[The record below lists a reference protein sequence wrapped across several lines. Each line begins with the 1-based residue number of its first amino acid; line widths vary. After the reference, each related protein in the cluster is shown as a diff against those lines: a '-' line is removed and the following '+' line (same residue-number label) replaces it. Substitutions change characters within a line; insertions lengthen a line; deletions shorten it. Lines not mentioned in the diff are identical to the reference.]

1 MGSGRHTTASGY
13 AILSGTYPSK
23 SVLHASVLS
32 RWCVEAHKKWH
43 GKWMRCKFKLM
54 WREWGLSCF
63 RNSRQAGSSWL
74 ACSFMNKPDA
84 LDPSLVL
91 QGQRCRHQPK
101 QHMSFTKHGNRGSAG
116 FGSLTIN
123 LVGTL
128 LQKVLG
134 VLPQ

>member
-1 MGSGRHTTASGY
+1 
-13 AILSGTYPSK
+13 
-23 SVLHASVLS
+23 
-32 RWCVEAHKKWH
+32 
-43 GKWMRCKFKLM
+43 
-54 WREWGLSCF
+54 
-63 RNSRQAGSSWL
+63 
-74 ACSFMNKPDA
+74 MNKTDA